1 MSRHF
6 TPEELSILNAAV
18 AAEMAACGV
27 LTAEEYEAGCEFFA
41 ASDAAEDTTTVW
53 DAPETFVDHSCGLGS
68 PTLEP
73 NTTCEEC
80 FACRL
85 RSDHL
90 PSYNW
95 QMFVDAFKH
104 REALNL
110 SVSEVMERFGPGLPE
125 GYTFDPV
132 QFAEQF
138 EKSYLNPENYW
149 DEMSFDDVMRSFGPK
164 PPAPAPARRLVKKR
178 ASSAR
183 VSDAKKAKMDNT
195 NSFALLVDKINTA
208 RAELKLITNR
218 PVTPTGGLNA
228 DPHEFDQL

>member
-6 TPEELSILNAAV
+6 TAEELSILNAAV
-18 AAEMAACGV
+18 AAEMAASGV
-27 LTAEEYEAGCEFFA
+27 LTDEEYQTGYEFFA
-41 ASDAAEDTTTVW
+41 ASDAAVAEDTT

-80 FACRL
+80 FACSRL
-85 RSDHL
+85 HSDHL

-110 SVSEVMERFGPGLPE
+110 SVTEIMERFGPGIPE
-125 GYTFDPV
+125 GYTFDPD

-149 DEMSFDDVMRSFGPK
+149 DEMSFDDVMRSFGPQ
-164 PPAPAPARRLVKKR
+164 PPAPAQRLVKKR

-183 VSDAKKAKMDNT
+183 VSDAKKAKMDNI